1 MPDHVVLRAE
11 NFQGLLDALKARGY
25 QILGP
30 TVRDGAIVYDEL
42 GSISDLPIGWTDEQE
57 GGKYRLKKR
66 ADQAFF
72 GYAVG
77 PHSWKK
83 YLHPPVVRLWTA
95 SRTGKG
101 FQIEEEKPTKRKMA
115 LIGVRACELHAI
127 AIQDRVF
134 LGGTVVDSHYQA
146 RRDGIFVLAINCGQA
161 GNTCFC
167 TSMNTG
173 PKATLGFDLALT
185 GDPGRRRALFRCGN
199 WVNAGRRN
207 IGCTRPETGG
217 RERIG
222 KSGRYP
228 REDIERNGP
237 EPGHDRDQR
246 ASLRKLRASKMGRS
260 GGPLLDLRQLY
271 DGLSHVLLFDV

>member
-95 SRTGKG
+95 SRNGTGL
-101 FQIEEEKPTKRKMA
+101 P
-115 LIGVRACELHAI
+115 
-127 AIQDRVF
+127 DR
-134 LGGTVVDSHYQA
+134 
-146 RRDGIFVLAINCGQA
+146 
-161 GNTCFC
+161 
-167 TSMNTG
+167 
-173 PKATLGFDLALT
+173 
-185 GDPGRRRALFRCGN
+185 
-199 WVNAGRRN
+199 
-207 IGCTRPETGG
+207 
-217 RERIG
+217 
-222 KSGRYP
+222 
-228 REDIERNGP
+228 
-237 EPGHDRDQR
+237 
-246 ASLRKLRASKMGRS
+246 
-260 GGPLLDLRQLY
+260 
-271 DGLSHVLLFDV
+271 